1 MPDLTVRIINWIGF
15 IFLLSLF
22 FSYLEKLEKNYVTT
36 LTLLIVLC
44 ILYIIFYIG
53 QLIRDF
59 GQLIRDFGIQFRE
72 IANNFISAYSSKDTV
87 MSARRHSAAV
97 TTGVI
102 DSINDEGQSGPLC
115 WPLWLPFRFCKRAIP
130 YFEGVDNAAAES

>member
-1 MPDLTVRIINWIGF
+1 
-15 IFLLSLF
+15 
-22 FSYLEKLEKNYVTT
+22 
-36 LTLLIVLC
+36 
-44 ILYIIFYIG
+44 
-53 QLIRDF
+53 
-59 GQLIRDFGIQFRE
+59 
-72 IANNFISAYSSKDTV
+72 

>member
-1 MPDLTVRIINWIGF
+1 MPDLIVRIINWIGF
-15 IFLLSLF
+15 IFLLFLF

-44 ILYIIFYIG
+44 IFYIG

-87 MSARRHSAAV
+87 ISARRHSAAV
-97 TTGVI
+97 ATGVI

-130 YFEGVDNAAAES
+130 YFEGVDNVAAES

>member
-36 LTLLIVLC
+36 VTLFVVLGIV
-44 ILYIIFYIG
+44 YSIFYIG
-53 QLIRDF
+53 QLI
-59 GQLIRDFGIQFRE
+59 RE

>member
-15 IFLLSLF
+15 IFLLFLF

-44 ILYIIFYIG
+44 IFYIG
-53 QLIRDF
+53 Q
-59 GQLIRDFGIQFRE
+59 QFRE
-72 IANNFISAYSSKDTV
+72 IANNFISAYSSRDTV

-130 YFEGVDNAAAES
+130 YFEGVDNSAAES